1 MLVKDLRNT
10 EREREGEEERERDRD
25 KFDGISLECV
35 YDEIMDRGKKR
46 CLHLYCSAIY
56 QFARTYYTSVGHNEV
71 YLIPLLANF
80 DNLSNQHLFI
90 TQIPLFQKSKIKA
103 R

>member
-1 MLVKDLRNT
+1 MNVYGELR
-10 EREREGEEERERDRD
+10 RE
-25 KFDGISLECV
+25 
-35 YDEIMDRGKKR
+35 KKR

-56 QFARTYYTSVGHNEV
+56 QFERIISRVGHNEV